1 VDLILYNQKGIKVN
15 RNSIIAF
22 ILILATVTLFTSP
35 QYNKFVY
42 EKILKKPYPTKTSLK
57 NKNSETNKE
66 EKIVE
71 LTTVKANSEKNNNE
85 IKKDSVVEKRK
96 TDTIWVENEKIKIG
110 ISEKGA
116 DIVSIKMKDYK
127 SSNNKEP
134 IEIMDNIGLS
144 GGSISI
150 DGEDYSE
157 KFFSLENNNEK
168 YIKISNG
175 ESKKILFKTEEGE
188 DALIKEYD
196 ISDDYKIGITIRK
209 NNLSG
214 KRVKID
220 WKSGIV
226 ESENQ
231 DKKIKNSKY
240 SDIRKAHFYNNEYV
254 QHIQMNKEENESSTG
269 NFKWVGITSKYF
281 MIAIVNDTINDA
293 DINIK
298 GIIND
303 QDYKN
308 KGDMNYQMSYEKTSD
323 ENESKF
329 WIYAGPNQYEKL
341 KKYNIKLEKTLFPVT
356 SWAKNIL
363 WADKWF
369 PWVAEIIL
377 NVLLWLYKIFR
388 DYGIA
393 ILVLTFLSRLITYP
407 LTQSSMKSMSN
418 MKDVQPKVEALRKR
432 YKNNPQKMNQ
442 EVMALYKEEGIN
454 PLNPGCLPMFLQM
467 PIFIALFIVL
477 RKAIELR
484 GATTMLLPWVNDL
497 SKAEVIYK
505 LPSAIPMYGD
515 NIAIMPLIM
524 AVLTFYQNKMTMKDP
539 NQKAMIYIMPIFMLA
554 LFNSFPSGLVLY
566 WTFSSALALAQQLVT
581 EKLKNKKK

>member
-1 VDLILYNQKGIKVN
+1 VN